1 MSRKKQNYIALTFLF
16 IMMILAAIVENTK
29 GIFIPV
35 FKQEFGVDDN
45 TISNMLISTSAAYM
59 ILTFIGGNLCEKI
72 GQKKVFLIG
81 LMVIALSL
89 IFLHFTKNYLMLY
102 TGMVISSAGI
112 AMVAISCNTILPI
125 IALTAQNVIMNV
137 MHACYGLG
145 SSIGQGL
152 FGMLTAKGIDWRTI
166 YLFVGIIYLVVFI
179 GFIFVKIPRSEI
191 VQKEEKLT
199 LKEALKD
206 KLIVAYMLALGLYV
220 FTEQGISNW
229 FVNYMKFGYDINE
242 QKAGIYLSLF
252 FAIFTIGRLFGG
264 FVVEKRGY
272 FNILYKTLI
281 IGSILCVVGLLLGEN
296 GMIVISLSGLF
307 FSITFPTT
315 VLSISKV
322 FDKHVAY
329 ITGIVITAASLV
341 GMILNKVIGI
351 LNGSIGVDKAFYIIP
366 ASAILSAA
374 LMFYLYVNTKN
385 KLVDKIND

>member
-1 MSRKKQNYIALTFLF
+1 MNSKKQNYVALAFLF

-35 FKQEFGVDDN
+35 FKQEFGVNDN

-59 ILTFIGGNLCEKI
+59 VLTFIGGTLCEKL
-72 GQKKVFLIG
+72 GQKKVFLGG
-81 LMVIALSL
+81 LMVIFLSL
-89 IFLHFTKNYLMLY
+89 IFLSFTENYGMLY
-102 TGMVISSAGI
+102 TGMVTSSAGI
-112 AMVAISCNTILPI
+112 AMVAISCNTVLPI

-145 SSIGQGL
+145 SSVGQGL
-152 FGMLTAKGIDWRTI
+152 FGALTARGVNWRTM
-166 YLFVGIIYLVVFI
+166 YFAVGIVYLVVFI
-179 GFIFVKIPRSEI
+179 CFIFVKIPRTE
-191 VQKEEKLT
+191 VVKEEDKLS
-199 LKEALKD
+199 LKEALGNKI
-206 KLIVAYMLALGLYV
+206 IVAYMLALGLYV

-229 FVNYMKFGYDINE
+229 FVNYMKFGFDMNE
-242 QKAGIYLSLF
+242 QKAGLYLSLF
-252 FAIFTIGRLFGG
+252 FAIFTVGRLFGG

-281 IGSILCVVGLLLGEN
+281 VGAILCIVGLLLGSN
-296 GMIVISLSGLF
+296 GMVVISLSGLF

-341 GMILNKVIGI
+341 GMILNKAIGM
-351 LNGSIGVDKAFYIIP
+351 LNESIGPDKAFYIIP

-374 LMFYLYVNTKN
+374 LMFYLYVNTKK
-385 KLVDKIND
+385 KLVK

>member
-1 MSRKKQNYIALTFLF
+1 MSRKKQNYIALAFLF

-35 FKQEFGVDDN
+35 FKQEFGVNDN

-59 ILTFIGGNLCEKI
+59 VLTFIGGTLCEKI

-89 IFLHFTKNYLMLY
+89 VFLSFTKNYLMLY
-102 TGMVISSAGI
+102 TGMVVSSAGI

-152 FGMLTAKGIDWRTI
+152 FGALTSRGVDWRTI

-179 GFIFVKIPRSEI
+179 CFIFVRIPRTEI
-191 VQKEEKLT
+191 VKKEEKLS
-199 LKEALKD
+199 LKEALGN

-272 FNILYKTLI
+272 FNILYKTLL
-281 IGSILCVVGLLLGEN
+281 IGSILCIIGLLLGGN
-296 GMIVISLSGLF
+296 GMVIISLSGLF

-322 FDKHVAY
+322 FDKHIAY

-341 GMILNKVIGI
+341 GMILNKAIGI

-385 KLVDKIND
+385 KLSGKINN